1 MGSYGKY
8 ATNRHTT
15 IKEQMQKKLLLIF
28 IIMATWMVVSCTTTS
43 QGNGCYGF
51 WEDNRMGMKRGTIV
65 GKNADYKKP
74 YRQCVDE
81 DNIILNKEKRP
92 YG

>member
-1 MGSYGKY
+1 
-8 ATNRHTT
+8 
-15 IKEQMQKKLLLIF
+15 MQKLLLSF

-43 QGNGCYGF
+43 QNGNGCYGF

-65 GKNADYKKP
+65 GKNADYKRP
-74 YRQCVDE
+74 YRQCVEKEAPHKD
-81 DNIILNKEKRP
+81 LEKRP

>member
-1 MGSYGKY
+1 
-8 ATNRHTT
+8 
-15 IKEQMQKKLLLIF
+15 MQKKLLLSF
-28 IIMATWMVVSCTTTS
+28 IIMATWMVVSCSTTS
-43 QGNGCYGF
+43 QNGNGCYGF
-51 WEDNRMGMKRGTIV
+51 WEDNRWGMKRGTIA

>member
-1 MGSYGKY
+1 M
-8 ATNRHTT
+8 H
-15 IKEQMQKKLLLIF
+15 KKLLLIF
-28 IIMATWMVVSCTTTS
+28 IMMATWIVVGCTTSS

-51 WEDNRMGMKRGTIV
+51 WVDNHWGMKRGTIA
-65 GKNADYKKP
+65 GKNADYKRP
-74 YRQCVDE
+74 YRQCVDK